1 MKKWNLNID
10 MMCYI
15 VLMLKSML
23 VVICAYII
31 STVMCESYSVCE
43 SFEEF
48 FINVFI
54 IGLFIIFNVALTNTE
69 DFVSCRKFI
78 PKMFYKNKFKKH
90 QKHINGK
97 FYIQEINLDNKTIS
111 VNSKKNINKL
121 YKKLNKAKQISINGL
136 LYLDKELYFETKYN
150 ISKKVLF
157 EIIKPYINTEQDIRI
172 KDITFEELNQ
182 DVYLN
187 WITNP
192 FFKDEYYIQIKDSN
206 NQNTNINNFHTDLLC
221 EIFGKLKIMKYN
233 KDYPIFIKEFDEDYF
248 DLNTCKN
255 IYKSEEYKKL
265 IQLCKDDPKN
275 MNLNQQF
282 QVGTIILH

>member
-23 VVICAYII
+23 VVICSYII
-31 STVMCESYSVCE
+31 ATALYG
-43 SFEEF
+43 SFEKY
-48 FINVFI
+48 
-54 IGLFIIFNVALTNTE
+54 FIIFFIISSFIIFIFNAVLTNTE

-97 FYIQEINLDNKTIS
+97 FCIQEINLDNKTIS

-150 ISKKVLF
+150 ISKNVLF

-221 EIFGKLKIMKYN
+221 EIFGKLKIMKCD
-233 KDYPIFIKEFDEDYF
+233 KHYPIFIKKFDEDYF

-265 IQLCKDDPKN
+265 IQLCKDDTKN

>member
-23 VVICAYII
+23 VVICSYII
-31 STVMCESYSVCE
+31 STALYG
-43 SFEEF
+43 SFEKY
-48 FINVFI
+48 
-54 IGLFIIFNVALTNTE
+54 FIIFFIISSFIIFIFNVVLTNTE

-221 EIFGKLKIMKYN
+221 EIFGKLKIMKCD
-233 KDYPIFIKEFDEDYF
+233 KDYPIFIKKFDEDYF

>member
-23 VVICAYII
+23 VVICSYII
-31 STVMCESYSVCE
+31 ATALYG
-43 SFEEF
+43 SFEKY
-48 FINVFI
+48 
-54 IGLFIIFNVALTNTE
+54 FIIFFIISSFIIFIFNTVLTNTE

-97 FYIQEINLDNKTIS
+97 FCIQEINLDNKTIS

-150 ISKKVLF
+150 ISKNVLF

-221 EIFGKLKIMKYN
+221 EIFGKLKIMKCD
-233 KDYPIFIKEFDEDYF
+233 KHYPIFIKKFDEDYF

-265 IQLCKDDPKN
+265 IQLCKDDTKN